1 MNIEMDKILFDSGSG
16 VTKFVTNQEL
26 KPTAMKKIL
35 LTMTFLSLCCT
46 AAWAQFGNCTPSE
59 MQRYVDTQ
67 TGHTITVLTDTLK
80 HDRFLYQ
87 TDPMWTADGNYL
99 LFRSSSRGCSA
110 RFPPRAS
117 TSAMRVASR

>member
-1 MNIEMDKILFDSGSG
+1 MNIEMDKILLDSGSG

-35 LTMTFLSLCCT
+35 LTMAFLSLCCT

-67 TGHTITVLTDTLK
+67 TDHAHPSFSPDGTKVLFQSGHFSNGKRLNLMMVDISDLE
-80 HDRFLYQ
+80 
-87 TDPMWTADGNYL
+87 
-99 LFRSSSRGCSA
+99 
-110 RFPPRAS
+110 
-117 TSAMRVASR
+117 